1 MKFYSEIE
9 SDFFLPISDG
19 RYINHHL
26 DKSKLP
32 KWFYEKYQD
41 LITFIPKI
49 KDLFAKFLINEYYN
63 DIYNKE
69 YQKYLVEKY
78 KTKYLSINSNLNED
92 LTLLEIRNSIQY
104 WGNVLELLF
113 MIDSTLFEKSN
124 FISMMQLYNSAL
136 IDIGSIDGSLKTKY
150 LPNSWLLTSRGYL
163 YNMQATAHEAG
174 CYNAYYKEK
183 MNWFLTKSELYIPQ
197 NKISTDKIN
206 PYPELSDISIILK
219 SGYIKADTLD
229 LLLHYINY
237 CHFNYRIY
245 DPKIIMISLGMIELR
260 TDLFNFF
267 ERLEL
272 YTDSPKDSLRKVI
285 EITNNKYL
293 DVLIRCCGV
302 SKIATFPYKTI
313 ITSLLTAKDDFREYL
328 ERGYNVCFIPP
339 IIINKKTRMVEELNM
354 NSPIISTYIENQVIT
369 ENDFARGKIY
379 TNHLKY

>member
-9 SDFFLPISDG
+9 SDFFLPISNE
-19 RYINHHL
+19 RYINHTL

-41 LITFIPKI
+41 LIMFIPKI

-78 KTKYLSINSNLNED
+78 KTKYLSINSNLNEE

-136 IDIGSIDGSLKTKY
+136 IDIGSIEGSLKTKY

-174 CYNAYYKEK
+174 CYNDYYKEK
-183 MNWFLTKSELYIPQ
+183 MNWFLTKSEPYIPQ

-206 PYPELSDISIILK
+206 PYPELSDILIILK
-219 SGYIKADTLD
+219 SGYIKADILD
-229 LLLHYINY
+229 VLLHYINY
-237 CHFNYRIY
+237 YHFNYRIY
-245 DPKIIMISLGMIELR
+245 DHKIIMISLGMIELR

-293 DVLIRCCGV
+293 DVLVRCCGV
-302 SKIATFPYKTI
+302 SKIATFPYK
-313 ITSLLTAKDDFREYL
+313 
-328 ERGYNVCFIPP
+328 
-339 IIINKKTRMVEELNM
+339 
-354 NSPIISTYIENQVIT
+354 Q
-369 ENDFARGKIY
+369 
-379 TNHLKY
+379 